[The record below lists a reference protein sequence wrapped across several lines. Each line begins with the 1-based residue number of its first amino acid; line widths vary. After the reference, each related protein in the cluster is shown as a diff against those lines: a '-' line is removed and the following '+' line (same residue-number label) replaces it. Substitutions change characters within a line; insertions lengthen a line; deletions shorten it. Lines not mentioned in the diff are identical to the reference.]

1 MVEVLER
8 AQDIN
13 VEMKVGDAIA
23 DPLLRQ
29 RSSYRE
35 GRAMHIVSHCAAL
48 FNEFQE
54 IVGSDYSYFLF
65 IMYNKLLTLFTRSQH
80 ETVHNDCQKVD

>member
-1 MVEVLER
+1 MEVLER
-8 AQDIN
+8 AKDIN

-35 GRAMHIVSHCAAL
+35 ERAMHIMFHCAAL
-48 FNEFQE
+48 FNEFWENVGRGLTDFCVGPLAYAPSQE
-54 IVGSDYSYFLF
+54 EILNMLNIVWF
-65 IMYNKLLTLFTRSQH
+65 
-80 ETVHNDCQKVD
+80 

>member
-1 MVEVLER
+1 MEVLER
-8 AQDIN
+8 AKDIN

-35 GRAMHIVSHCAAL
+35 ERAMHIMLHCTAL
-48 FNEFQE
+48 FNEFRE
-54 IVGSDYSYFLF
+54 IVGSG
-65 IMYNKLLTLFTRSQH
+65 
-80 ETVHNDCQKVD
+80 

>member
-35 GRAMHIVSHCAAL
+35 GRAMHFSMS
-48 FNEFQE
+48 FR
-54 IVGSDYSYFLF
+54 
-65 IMYNKLLTLFTRSQH
+65 KLL
-80 ETVHNDCQKVD
+80 EAD

>member
-8 AQDIN
+8 AKDIN

-23 DPLLRQ
+23 DPLFRQ

-35 GRAMHIVSHCAAL
+35 GRAMHIVFHCAAL
-48 FNEFQE
+48 FNEFRE
-54 IVGSDYSYFLF
+54 IVGSGLTYFCVVSLA
-65 IMYNKLLTLFTRSQH
+65 YPLPQEK
-80 ETVHNDCQKVD
+80 

>member
-35 GRAMHIVSHCAAL
+35 GRAMHIVFTAL
-48 FNEFQE
+48 HFSMSFR
-54 IVGSDYSYFLF
+54 
-65 IMYNKLLTLFTRSQH
+65 KLL
-80 ETVHNDCQKVD
+80 EAD

>member
-8 AQDIN
+8 AKDIN
-13 VEMKVGDAIA
+13 VGMKVGDAIA

-35 GRAMHIVSHCAAL
+35 GRAMHIMFHCAAL
-48 FNEFQE
+48 FNEFRE
-54 IVGSDYSYFLF
+54 IVGSG
-65 IMYNKLLTLFTRSQH
+65 LTDSCVASLAYPLPPR
-80 ETVHNDCQKVD
+80 KMLIWAK